1 MNSHFQS
8 SDTAWTLSVLSSG
21 ASGLAG
27 SSSCDPIQAT
37 LPTSMIVSSGKGPGD
52 KFDLA
57 GLNKARLE
65 VGAPVGRSVPPSEQE
80 RRENGRND
88 DRDHDQGLTMIPT
101 SKANRPRL
109 PDIFVSLAVQRW
121 PRSFIVGIYACA
133 SCGDIVSTAKLTPPA
148 VEPISQL
155 GTAWT

>member
-1 MNSHFQS
+1 MGGVGGQPSP
-8 SDTAWTLSVLSSG
+8 VERY
-21 ASGLAG
+21 GLDIERLVVWRQRPRWIEIVRT
-27 SSSCDPIQAT
+27 DPGYAPEEHDRQQR
-37 LPTSMIVSSGKGPGD
+37 KGPGD

-65 VGAPVGRSVPPSEQE
+65 VGPLVGRSVPPSEQE

-121 PRSFIVGIYACA
+121 P
-133 SCGDIVSTAKLTPPA
+133 
-148 VEPISQL
+148 
-155 GTAWT
+155 